1 MMHEAGGMLSM
12 PIQKRGAP
20 TSGPAERKLRVNGI
34 LAREIGIA
42 IVSGRLRPGHVL
54 DGEVE
59 ASIQWKVSRNTYR
72 EALRMLVAKGLIT
85 SRTRTGTRVT
95 ETAEW
100 HLLDP
105 DVLSWMFSDNPR
117 PELIHGVFELRSVV
131 EPAAAEMA
139 AKRRRQQHLAAM
151 RRALE
156 LMERHTL
163 DLPEGRE
170 ADKAFHA
177 ALLAATCNPFMAS
190 LTNGVTAAVDAL
202 TQFKQRLTRITRD
215 PVPDH
220 WQVFEAIAARDADAA
235 RTAMLKLIRLAI
247 LDMPKDQRPKPPF
260 LGSQTSSGS
269 PT

>member
-1 MMHEAGGMLSM
+1 M
-12 PIQKRGAP
+12 
-20 TSGPAERKLRVNGI
+20 SGPGALLAMPAASTAPLTGRPERQLRVNGI
-34 LAREIGIA
+34 LARDIGMA
-42 IVSGRLRPGHVL
+42 IVSGKLRPGHVL
-54 DGEVE
+54 DREVE
-59 ASIQWKVSRNTYR
+59 ASSHWKVSRNTYR
-72 EALRMLVAKGLIT
+72 EALSMLVAKGLIT

-105 DVLSWMFSDNPR
+105 DVLSWMFSGIPR
-117 PELIHGVFELRSVV
+117 PELIHGVFELRTVV

-139 AKRRRQQHLAAM
+139 AMRRRQHHLAGM

-156 LMERHTL
+156 EMGRHTL
-163 DLPEGRE
+163 EEPEGRE

-177 ALLAATCNPFMAS
+177 ALLAATCNPFMVS

-202 TQFKQRLTRITRD
+202 TLFKQRLTKLTRD

-220 WQVFEAIAARDADAA
+220 WRVFDAIAAEDAAAA

-247 LDMPKDQRPKPPF
+247 LDMPKDQRPKPP
-260 LGSQTSSGS
+260 LGASQTSSGS

>member
-1 MMHEAGGMLSM
+1 MNGPGAILAMPVERRSAPVSGGSVR
-12 PIQKRGAP
+12 P
-20 TSGPAERKLRVNGI
+20 LRVNGI
-34 LAREIGIA
+34 LARDIGMA
-42 IVSGRLRPGHVL
+42 IVSGKLRPGHVL
-54 DGEVE
+54 EREVE
-59 ASIQWKVSRNTYR
+59 ASLQWKVSRNTYR

-85 SRTRTGTRVT
+85 CKTRTGTRVT
-95 ETAEW
+95 ETSEW

-105 DVLSWMFSDNPR
+105 DVLSWMFSGIPR

-139 AKRRRQQHLAAM
+139 ALRRRQHHLAAM

-156 LMERHTL
+156 EMGRHTL
-163 DLPEGRE
+163 EEPEGRE

-177 ALLAATCNPFMAS
+177 ALLSATCNPFMVS

-202 TQFKQRLTRITRD
+202 TQFKQRLAKITRD

-220 WQVFEAIAARDADAA
+220 WRVFDAIAAKDVAAA

-247 LDMPKDQRPKPPF
+247 LDMPKDQRPKPPP
-260 LGSQTSSGS
+260 GGIQTSSGS

>member
-1 MMHEAGGMLSM
+1 MSATRAVRLVPVERL
-12 PIQKRGAP
+12 GASAP
-20 TSGPAERKLRVNGI
+20 DVSGRKLRVNGI
-34 LAREIGIA
+34 LARDLGIA

-59 ASIQWKVSRNTYR
+59 ASSKWKVSRNTYR
-72 EALRMLVAKGLIT
+72 EALRILVAKGLI
-85 SRTRTGTRVT
+85 SSQTRTGTRVT
-95 ETAEW
+95 ETTEW

-105 DVLSWMFSDNPR
+105 DVLSWMFSGHPR

-139 AKRRRQQHLAAM
+139 AMRRGQQHLAAM
-151 RRALE
+151 RQALE
-156 LMERHTL
+156 DMQRYTL
-163 DLPEGRE
+163 DQPQGRD

-177 ALLAATCNPFMAS
+177 ALLAGTCNPFMVS
-190 LTNGVTAAVDAL
+190 LTIGVTAAVDAL
-202 TQFKQRLTRITRD
+202 TQYKQRLSKITRD

-220 WQVFEAIAARDADAA
+220 WRVHDAVAAKDAAAA

-247 LDMPKDQRPKPPF
+247 LDMPKDQRPKPLIP
-260 LGSQTSSGS
+260 GIQSSSGS

>member
-1 MMHEAGGMLSM
+1 MSAGAILAMPAAGHRAPLS
-12 PIQKRGAP
+12 G
-20 TSGPAERKLRVNGI
+20 SAERKLRVNGI
-34 LAREIGIA
+34 LAREIGIS
-42 IVSGRLRPGHVL
+42 IVSGKLRPGQVL

-59 ASIQWKVSRNTYR
+59 ASSQWQVSRNTYR
-72 EALRMLVAKGLIT
+72 EALRMLVAKGLIS

-95 ETAEW
+95 ETSEW

-105 DVLSWMFSDNPR
+105 DVLSWMFSGIPR

-139 AKRRRQQHLAAM
+139 AMRRRQHHLAAM

-156 LMERHTL
+156 EMGRHTL
-163 DLPEGRE
+163 EKPEGRE

-177 ALLAATCNPFMAS
+177 ALLAATCNPFMVS

-202 TQFKQRLTRITRD
+202 TLFKQRLTRITRD

-220 WQVFEAIAARDADAA
+220 WRVFDAIAAKDAAAA

-247 LDMPKDQRPKPPF
+247 LDMPKDQRPKPP
-260 LGSQTSSGS
+260 LQGIQISSGN

>member
-1 MMHEAGGMLSM
+1 MNGPGAMAAMPVDSRRAPLSG
-12 PIQKRGAP
+12 R
-20 TSGPAERKLRVNGI
+20 SERALRVNGTV
-34 LAREIGIA
+34 AREIGMA
-42 IVSGRLRPGHVL
+42 IVSGKLRPGHVL
-54 DGEVE
+54 EREVE
-59 ASIQWKVSRNTYR
+59 ASSQWKVSRNTYR

-85 SRTRTGTRVT
+85 CRTRTGTRVT
-95 ETAEW
+95 ETSEW

-105 DVLSWMFSDNPR
+105 DVLSWMFSGIPR

-139 AKRRRQQHLAAM
+139 AMRRRQHHLAGM

-156 LMERHTL
+156 EMGRHTL
-163 DLPEGRE
+163 EEPEGRE

-177 ALLAATCNPFMAS
+177 ALLSATCNPFMVS

-202 TQFKQRLTRITRD
+202 TLFKQRLTKITRD

-220 WQVFEAIAARDADAA
+220 WRVFDAIAARDAAAA

-247 LDMPKDQRPKPPF
+247 LDMPKDQRPKLPP
-260 LGSQTSSGS
+260 GGVQISSGS

>member
-1 MMHEAGGMLSM
+1 MNVTGGMLVV
-12 PIQKRGAP
+12 PVGKRSAP
-20 TSGPAERKLRVNGI
+20 NPPRADRKLRVNGV
-34 LAREIGIA
+34 LARDIGIA
-42 IVSGRLRPGHVL
+42 IVSGKLRPGHVL
-54 DGEVE
+54 DGEIE
-59 ASIQWKVSRNTYR
+59 ASLQWNVSRNTYR
-72 EALRMLVAKGLIT
+72 EALRMLVAKGLIA
-85 SRTRTGTRVT
+85 SKTRTGTRVT
-95 ETAEW
+95 DTAEW

-105 DVLSWMFSDNPR
+105 DVLSWMFSGNPR

-139 AKRRRQQHLAAM
+139 AKRRGQRHLVAM

-156 LMERHTL
+156 LMVQHTL

-170 ADKAFHA
+170 ADKGFHA
-177 ALLAATCNPFMAS
+177 ALLAATCNPFMIS

-202 TQFKQRLTRITRD
+202 TLYKQRLARITRD

-220 WQVFEAIAARDADAA
+220 WRVFDAIAARDAEAA

-247 LDMPKDQRPKPPF
+247 LDMPKDRRPKPPIH
-260 LGSQTSSGS
+260 GSQTSSGR